1 MSFVLYIHILAACAW
16 IGGSIVLFGL
26 GIALRDPK
34 VQSAVYGTI
43 GPFYGYF
50 ETVWLLILISTGVIL
65 GDHYGLFVTLFLG
78 ETELDRLV
86 TQKLILV
93 CALGIATVVHLFIAF
108 KTHQKER
115 SLYQKFLSRGGSM
128 AIFVLNLA
136 ILWVAMQI
144 RSIL

>member
-1 MSFVLYIHILAACAW
+1 MSLVLYVHILAACAW

-26 GIALRDPK
+26 GLAIRDPK

-50 ETVWLLILISTGVIL
+50 ETVWLLILITTGLVL
-65 GDHYGLFVTLFLG
+65 GDHYGLFSMLFEG
-78 ETELDRLV
+78 ETQLDRWI
-86 TQKLILV
+86 TWKLILV
-93 CALGIATVVHLFIAF
+93 CALSIATVIHLVIAF

-128 AIFVLNLA
+128 AIFILNLA